1 MASDSKD
8 ANFSSKPS
16 VLFKMPALSNL
27 LSKKVNKQLD
37 FFKGVTER
45 CSRSHQKVT
54 ANFYNLMKRIGVV
67 SFHCLTV
74 VTIMRKKPF

>member
-1 MASDSKD
+1 MPALKSCGVAGLYLLGWLVASDSKD

-37 FFKGVTER
+37 FF
-45 CSRSHQKVT
+45 
-54 ANFYNLMKRIGVV
+54 
-67 SFHCLTV
+67 
-74 VTIMRKKPF
+74 